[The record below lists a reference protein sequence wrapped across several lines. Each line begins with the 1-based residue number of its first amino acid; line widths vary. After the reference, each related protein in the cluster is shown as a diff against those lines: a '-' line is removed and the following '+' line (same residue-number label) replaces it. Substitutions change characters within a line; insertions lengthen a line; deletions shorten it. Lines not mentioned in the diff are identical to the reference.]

1 MEDVRLAT
9 SFFDDIR
16 SLKQAIASRVVGQ
29 EKTVDLLVNA
39 LFSGGHCLLVGV
51 PGLAKTRLVQTL
63 AGLVDLDYKRIQFT
77 PDLMPSDIIGTELL
91 DQERNFQFSRGPIF
105 SNIILADEINRTPP
119 KTQSA
124 LLEAMQE
131 ETVSVAGT
139 SYELP
144 KPFFVLATQNP
155 IEQEG
160 TYPLPEAQLDRFL
173 FMIQLDYPSFSE
185 EVQVVRMTEKS
196 QLFESQAPIVSAKTL
211 LEYQDLVKRV
221 PVSDLVVETA
231 VRWVQQTRISSD
243 NASPIAKEYITW
255 GAGPRASQ
263 NLILAAKCHALMH
276 GRYSPN
282 VEDVREMAVAVLQ
295 HRIIPN
301 YKADSQGLS
310 AADLIRQLVQD

>member
-1 MEDVRLAT
+1 
-9 SFFDDIR
+9 
-16 SLKQAIASRVVGQ
+16 
-29 EKTVDLLVNA
+29 
-39 LFSGGHCLLVGV
+39 
-51 PGLAKTRLVQTL
+51 
-63 AGLVDLDYKRIQFT
+63 
-77 PDLMPSDIIGTELL
+77 
-91 DQERNFQFSRGPIF
+91 
-105 SNIILADEINRTPP
+105 
-119 KTQSA
+119 
-124 LLEAMQE
+124 MQE

-196 QLFESQAPIVSAKTL
+196 QLLESQAPIVSAKTL

-231 VRWVQQTRISSD
+231 VRWVQQTRISSE
-243 NASPIAKEYITW
+243 NASSIAKEYITW